1 MRWNSGALRQRS
13 LRRSEYKGDKMYR
26 TTTPTHTIVLPIQT
40 STCDEIL
47 LTYKQNDIELD
58 KHYENGVLPDGMTLN
73 GNKVYQVLT
82 QEETNM
88 FNGGWV
94 NIQIRVLTNEGK
106 SYASQ
111 IFRERMDKVLDDVIL
126 S

>member
-1 MRWNSGALRQRS
+1 
-13 LRRSEYKGDKMYR
+13 MYR
-26 TTTPTHTIVLPIQT
+26 TTTPTHVLVLPIQT
-40 STCDEIL
+40 STCDDIL

-58 KHYENGVLPDGMTLN
+58 KHYENGVLPEGMALE
-73 GNKVYQVLT
+73 GNKVYQALT

-111 IFRERMDKVLDDVIL
+111 IFRERVDKVLDDVIL

>member
-1 MRWNSGALRQRS
+1 
-13 LRRSEYKGDKMYR
+13 MYR
-26 TTTPTHTIVLPIQT
+26 TTTPTHVLVLPIQT
-40 STCDEIL
+40 STCDDIL

-58 KHYENGVLPDGMTLN
+58 KHYENGILPEGMALE
-73 GNKVYQVLT
+73 GNRVYQALT

-88 FNGGWV
+88 FQGGWV

-111 IFRERMDKVLDDVIL
+111 VFRERVDKVLDDVIL